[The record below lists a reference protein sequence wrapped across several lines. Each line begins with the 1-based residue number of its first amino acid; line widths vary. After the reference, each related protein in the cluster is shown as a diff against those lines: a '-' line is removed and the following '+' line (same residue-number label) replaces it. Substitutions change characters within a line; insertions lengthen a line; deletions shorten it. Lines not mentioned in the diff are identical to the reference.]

1 MFNFKNNTNK
11 IMIIVLATL
20 MGTEALFLQEINTGE
35 VGIHKVQGKLQPY
48 ILQPGWHFYVPY
60 YSKVVPIKVQQDVD
74 TFSGTWEGCGSSDG
88 NSLLFHDIR
97 VTNQPSSNP
106 EHILDMVER
115 FGTDY
120 EKMLI
125 ANIIFKVISD
135 TCSTMTHDE
144 IYRTRFDEF
153 DDLIRESL
161 TNFQVEHNTHLQIIN
176 VAVKKPG
183 IKEQFTQNYDLKT
196 DEEGKII
203 NQKTI
208 QERVL
213 QEKLTQKMSEEQ
225 DAIRQ
230 KSVSQTH
237 KEQLKMEAEADRAI
251 QSIQDA
257 KQAESIKIAADAEAY
272 KHRTLAVAEKERLTP
287 QYLQSE
293 YNRFVVAKAS
303 AFYGDKLPKFVM
315 QQGSGQAAAAEAA
328 TAEAAAAWV
337 WAVKN
342 TFTTNQVMS
351 EL

>member
-1 MFNFKNNTNK
+1 MFNSKSNK
-11 IMIIVLATL
+11 IMILVLATL
-20 MGTEALFLQEINTGE
+20 VGTEAFFLQEIKTGE
-35 VGIHKVQGKLQPY
+35 VGIRKVRGKLQSY
-48 ILQPGWHFYVPY
+48 VLQPDWHFYVPY
-60 YSKVVPIKVQQDVD
+60 YSEVVPIKIQQDVD
-74 TFSGTWEGCGSSDG
+74 KFVGSWEGCGSSDG

-97 VTNQPSSNP
+97 VTNQPSSKP

-125 ANIIFKVISD
+125 ENIIFKVISD

-153 DDLIRESL
+153 DDLIKESL
-161 TNFQVEHNTHLQIIN
+161 IDFQVEHNTHLRIIN

-196 DEEGKII
+196 EEEGKII

-230 KSVSQTH
+230 KSVSQTQ

-251 QSIQDA
+251 QAIQDA
-257 KQAESIKIAADAEAY
+257 KMAESMKAAADAEAY
-272 KHRTLAVAEKERLTP
+272 RLRTLAAAEKERLTP
-287 QYLQSE
+287 EYLQSE
-293 YNRFVVAKAS
+293 YNRNVVAKA
-303 AFYGDKLPKFVM
+303 AAYYGSDLPKFVM
-315 QQGSGQAAAAEAA
+315 QQAPVEKEDLA
-328 TAEAAAAWV
+328 TTRV
-337 WAVKN
+337 V
-342 TFTTNQVMS
+342 S
-351 EL
+351 DL